1 MDKSPKRRKSKDNP
15 YEINKDS
22 KTDTYVVKF
31 KDSNRRIHI
40 VEINSIIYD
49 VFNESELIDLSQ
61 LNEYDRH
68 IEHLSLD
75 DNSIYYRAYNKQY
88 TVEEQ
93 IEIKLQREELYKAMS
108 ILSNIQKR
116 RIKMYYFDDMTLK
129 EIAKIEKCSI
139 MSVKE
144 SIDSGINKLR
154 KNLKN

>member
-1 MDKSPKRRKSKDNP
+1 
-15 YEINKDS
+15 
-22 KTDTYVVKF
+22 
-31 KDSNRRIHI
+31 
-40 VEINSIIYD
+40 
-49 VFNESELIDLSQ
+49 
-61 LNEYDRH
+61 
-68 IEHLSLD
+68 
-75 DNSIYYRAYNKQY
+75 
-88 TVEEQ
+88 
-93 IEIKLQREELYKAMS
+93 MS